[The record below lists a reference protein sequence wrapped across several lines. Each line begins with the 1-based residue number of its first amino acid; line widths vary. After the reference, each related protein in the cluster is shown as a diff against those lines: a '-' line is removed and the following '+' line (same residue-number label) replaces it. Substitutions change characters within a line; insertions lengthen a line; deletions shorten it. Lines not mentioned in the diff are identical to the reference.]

1 MVEVK
6 IERIIIEDNGMESS
20 EEEKEEEMEEDDKL
34 EKDPLE
40 DEDASFVRCGRN
52 ERRRLIYI

>member
-1 MVEVK
+1 MQ